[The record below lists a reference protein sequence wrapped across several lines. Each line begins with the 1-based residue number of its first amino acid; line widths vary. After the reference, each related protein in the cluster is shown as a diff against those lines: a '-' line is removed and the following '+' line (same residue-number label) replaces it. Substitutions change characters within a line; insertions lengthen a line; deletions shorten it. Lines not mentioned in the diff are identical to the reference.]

1 MSRNTITCIEDL
13 RQLARRRIPH
23 AIFEYADRGSYD
35 ELTLERNRS
44 ELDALQFR
52 PRVMVDFSQLDLATT
67 LVGEPAVMPL
77 AIAPTG
83 LTGLFHADGEMLG
96 ARAAEAFGIPFTLST
111 MSICS
116 IEDVRSATT
125 KPFWFQLYLMRD
137 RAFSAELIERAR
149 AAQCSTLMLTVDMQ
163 IQGFRRRDPK
173 NGLAVPP
180 RLTFANLLDVA
191 TKPVWALKVLRG
203 RRRTFGNLV
212 GRMPNTGGLSTLAQ
226 WIATQFDPTVT
237 WKDIAWVRERWPG
250 KLIVKGLMDG
260 GDVTAALDAGVDA
273 LIVSNHGGRQLDGG
287 PSSIR
292 VLPEIVQAVGG
303 RCEVLFDGGI
313 RSGQDVLKAL
323 ALGARGGLIGKAFLY
338 ALGAAGQGGVTTAL
352 ELIRNELRVS
362 MALAGRTRIAEIDAT
377 VLR

>member
-35 ELTLERNRS
+35 ELTLERTRS